1 MTRVLTPEA
10 FAAHQA
16 RYGRTARVV
25 DTDAPRTATQAL
37 WQAREARE
45 SAERQE
51 QDTPAA
57 VMVVVPWPPS
67 GNHAVKH
74 ANGAHYL
81 TADAKAYRDAVSR
94 LCIGLPRVS
103 GQYVLRMEFSPPDAR
118 RRDFDN
124 AIKTVGDALVLA
136 GFLPDD
142 SMTYMR
148 ELHAIVNDAR
158 RGEVLCVVES
168 INERGAA

>member
-1 MTRVLTPEA
+1 
-10 FAAHQA
+10 
-16 RYGRTARVV
+16 
-25 DTDAPRTATQAL
+25 
-37 WQAREARE
+37 
-45 SAERQE
+45 
-51 QDTPAA
+51 
-57 VMVVVPWPPS
+57 MVVVPWPPS

-81 TADAKAYRDAVSR
+81 TTAAKDYRTEVAR
-94 LCIGLPRVS
+94 RCIGLPRAS
-103 GQYVLRMEFSPPDAR
+103 GRYTLRMEFSPPDAR

-148 ELHAIVNDAR
+148 ELHATVNDAR

-168 INERGAA
+168 INEPEAA